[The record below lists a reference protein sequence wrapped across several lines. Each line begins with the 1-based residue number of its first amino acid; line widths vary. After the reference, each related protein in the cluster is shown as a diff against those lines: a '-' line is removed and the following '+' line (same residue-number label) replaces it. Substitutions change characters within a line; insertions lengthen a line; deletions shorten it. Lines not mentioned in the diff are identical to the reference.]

1 MANGRHAP
9 QERPARSQLSR
20 TARQRTLPQALPPWY
35 GAGMVKATFSV
46 DEETFRI
53 LKRTAERLGKSQSL
67 VVREAV
73 AEYAARAGRLTDA
86 ERRQM
91 VKIVDALMKEPP
103 TRPGGAVEM
112 EIREIRRA
120 RRHGGRQH
128 PAGEPRG

>member
-1 MANGRHAP
+1 
-9 QERPARSQLSR
+9 
-20 TARQRTLPQALPPWY
+20 
-35 GAGMVKATFSV
+35 MVKATFSV

-103 TRPGGAVEM
+103 TRPAGAVEM